1 MGVPTV
7 PVITQSF
14 RELVTSIAYKK
25 GIPNMRMVYTPH
37 PVTDRP
43 PDICRK
49 YIEGKDPVSGKPMLD
64 VILTGLTQPISAED
78 KQTGMIPRPPRSR
91 LMEPMTAAKLEQY
104 FHDNGY
110 TDGFPIVL
118 PTQERVAAMLKA
130 TSHKPDE
137 IAGHMRPSDPH
148 EAWEYT
154 VEMVAAN
161 AVMAGAKP
169 EYFPAIL
176 AVSSTGVT
184 SLFSST
190 ASFARM
196 AVLNGPV
203 IKELGMNSG
212 IGAMGPFNHANA
224 TIGRA
229 WTLISKNLGGSGKL
243 GETYL
248 GSQGN
253 PLSYSNICFPEA
265 EEGLPEGWSRVSVQ
279 KGFKPSESVVSLFS
293 GWSLSDI
300 AWFSSM
306 PIHQVIRG
314 WLEHFFSTS
323 VSQATLIL
331 DPIVAKDI
339 AAAGFQSKEAYAE
352 YLVKNTG
359 TPTWL
364 YWQNHEAQLK
374 QAKEGVEPYS
384 GYLKLGENGVVPEP
398 RFGRGRG
405 TNRSGIEI
413 IVTGGS
419 TNAYWFG
426 GDFSHVASASIDKWR

>member
-25 GIPNMRMVYTPH
+25 GIPGMRMAYTPH

-43 PDICRK
+43 PDLCRK

-64 VILTGLTQPISAED
+64 VIAAGLTQPVSAED
-78 KQTGMIPRPPRSR
+78 KQTGLISRPPRPR
-91 LMEPMTAAKLEQY
+91 LLEPMTPEQIDKY
-104 FHDNGY
+104 FQENGY
-110 TDGFPIVL
+110 TDGFPIIP
-118 PTQERVAAMLKA
+118 PTEQRVAAMLKA
-130 TSHKPDE
+130 TSRKPDE
-137 IAGHMRPSDPH
+137 LVGKMRPSDPH
-148 EAWEYT
+148 EAWDYT
-154 VEMVAAN
+154 VEMVASN

-176 AVSSTGVT
+176 AVASTGVT

-196 AVLNGPV
+196 ALFNGPV
-203 IKELGMNSG
+203 TKEIGMNSG
-212 IGAMGPFNHANA
+212 IGAMGPFNHPNA

-229 WTLISKNLGGSGKL
+229 WTLISKNLGGSGKM

-265 EEGLPEGWSRVSVQ
+265 EDGLPDGWSPVHVQ

-293 GWSLSDI
+293 GWSLNNI
-300 AWFSSM
+300 AWFSPM
-306 PIHQVIRG
+306 PIHDVIRG

-339 AAAGFQSKEAYAE
+339 AAAGYKSKEAYAD
-352 YLVKNTG
+352 YLAKNTG
-359 TPTWL
+359 TPSWL
-364 YWQNHEAQLK
+364 YWQNHQDELK
-374 QAKEGVEPYS
+374 KAKEGVEPFA
-384 GYLKLGENGVVPEP
+384 GYLKLGDNGVVPAP
-398 RFGRGRG
+398 RFNRGRG
-405 TNRSGIEI
+405 ANRSAIEI

-426 GDFSHVASASIDKWR
+426 GDFSHVTSASVDKWR